1 MVIITYFLLYFI
13 EYLDSMINLLFI
25 NTGAIKNIMSL
36 VDITF
41 KKYSEEIK
49 IAIKNASQRHYMMT
63 IGRSSKIQDS
73 TTKEKAILAR
83 YEL

>member
-13 EYLDSMINLLFI
+13 AYLDMINLLFI
-25 NTGAIKNIMSL
+25 YTGAIRNIMSL
-36 VDITF
+36 VDVTF

-63 IGRSSKIQDS
+63 IGRPSRVQDS
-73 TTKEKAILAR
+73 TAKERAILAR